1 MYAYVGSRTTRERNA
16 RGEGLSVF
24 QFDDQRGV
32 LTPVQVVEGLVNP
45 SYLVLN
51 GKGDVLYCVHGDLFE
66 VSAFRVDKATG
77 RLAFLNRQGTQGKNP
92 VHLALDPDERHLIV
106 CNHIGASLVVLPIEE
121 DGSLGPLKQL
131 VHLEGEPGPHRIEQ
145 PHAKPHFNLF
155 DPAGR
160 FVLVPDKGLDT
171 IFCFRYEGGGL
182 STAAVASV
190 KTREAAGPRHMA
202 FRPQG
207 DMAYVVNELDNTVA
221 AYAYD
226 PQTGMLSPRQ
236 VLSSLPDRY
245 TGNSRASGIQVD
257 AQGRFLYASNRGY
270 DSIAV
275 FAIDPQT
282 GLLSFVA
289 AIPSK
294 GETPRYFTLSP
305 DGRYLFALNEDS
317 DSIVTFAVDQQL
329 GLLEATGEQVTTGS
343 PVCMIFSA

>member
-24 QFDDQRGV
+24 HFDDQRGV

-45 SYLVLN
+45 SYLTLN
-51 GKGDVLYCVHGDLFE
+51 GKGDMLYCVHGDRFE

-77 RLAFLNRQGTQGKNP
+77 RIVFLNRQDTQGKNP

-106 CNHIGASLVVLPIEE
+106 SNHIGASLAVLPIEE
-121 DGSLGPLKQL
+121 DGSLGSLKQL
-131 VHLEGEPGPHRIEQ
+131 VQLDGEPGPHRIEQ

-155 DPAGR
+155 DHSGR
-160 FVLVPDKGLDT
+160 HVLVPDKGLDT
-171 IFCFRYEGGGL
+171 IFCFRYEAGAL
-182 STAAVASV
+182 STTAVTSV
-190 KTREAAGPRHMA
+190 KAREAAGPRHMA

-207 DMAYVVNELDNTVA
+207 DMAYVINELDNTVA
-221 AYAYD
+221 AYGYD
-226 PQTGMLSPRQ
+226 TQTGVLSPRQ
-236 VLSSLPDRY
+236 VLSTLPDSY

-257 AQGRFLYASNRGY
+257 AQGRFLYASNRGF

-275 FAIDPQT
+275 FAIDLQT

-289 AIPSK
+289 AIPSQGK
-294 GETPRYFTLSP
+294 TPRYFTLSP

-317 DSIVTFAVDQQL
+317 DSIVTFAVDHQL